1 MEPLTLTEVRM
12 LARAVVAAG
21 DSFCCRRL
29 LQRFEREELEFRD
42 VLVRLA
48 ALQPRQTLHGPTML
62 KPDATSLA
70 KGPSIPRVP
79 AKQSAAK
86 DGSTPKI

>member
-48 ALQPRQTLHGPTML
+48 ALQPRQTWTHYVEAWRNVPCEGAIDPET
-62 KPDATSLA
+62 
-70 KGPSIPRVP
+70 PR
-79 AKQSAAK
+79 
-86 DGSTPKI
+86 

>member
-1 MEPLTLTEVRM
+1 M

-29 LQRFEREELEFRD
+29 LQRFEREEFEFRD

-62 KPDATSLA
+62 KPDATS
-70 KGPSIPRVP
+70 SRN
-79 AKQSAAK
+79 
-86 DGSTPKI
+86 